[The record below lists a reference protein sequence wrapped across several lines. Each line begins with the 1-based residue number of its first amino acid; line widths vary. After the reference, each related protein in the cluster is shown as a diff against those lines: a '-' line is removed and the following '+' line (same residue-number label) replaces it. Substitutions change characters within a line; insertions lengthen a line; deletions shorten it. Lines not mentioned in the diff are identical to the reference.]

1 MKLYNKFTRRVLI
14 GILALGLIGL
24 AGAGAVFAI
33 LIPQLPSVEVLRD
46 IQFQVPLQVFAEDG
60 QLIAEY
66 GTKKRIPLSY
76 DQIPDAMIKAVL
88 AAEDDRFFHHP
99 GVDYQGLVRAAAIL
113 VTTGEKTQG
122 GSTITMQV
130 ARNFFLSNE
139 KTYLRKLNEIMLSFK
154 IEHEL
159 TKEQIL
165 ELYLNKI
172 YLGNRA
178 YGVGAAAQIY
188 YGKPLADLSTDQFA
202 MIAGL
207 PKAPSR
213 YNPIADP
220 ERALLRRDYV
230 LKRMRQLRFITD
242 KEFETAKAQPSGA
255 ALHSASVAA
264 DAPFVGEMVRNELYA
279 QYGEDAYTKG
289 LKVYTTLN
297 PTLQATSDIALRKG
311 LLDFERRHGYRGPVR
326 KIQIDPH
333 AETAQLLDLLAA
345 QSDIGGLKP
354 ALILSAQA
362 GTATALLTDGHK
374 IKLDEEGL
382 SWAQRPGK
390 SSPVATGDV
399 VYVEGV
405 ATGKW
410 SLAQIPAVAGATV
423 SIDPDNGAIR
433 ALSGGFDFYQ
443 SKFNRVIQAKRQPGS
458 SFKPFIYSAALEHG
472 FTAASI
478 INDAPVVFDDPSL
491 ESAWRP
497 ENFSGKFYGPTR
509 MREALTHSRNLV
521 SIRLLQAVGPDVALD
536 HATRFGFDRNRL
548 PRNLSLALGSG
559 EVTPIEL
566 ARGYTVFANGGF
578 LVQPYYISR
587 IEDMNGKILFQAKPA
602 VACRECEPAI
612 TPPSADGLPPAEA
625 TPAPTT
631 TASGQPLAKRTVSAQ
646 NVYVM
651 TSMMRDVVRAGT
663 ATRAM
668 QLGRNDLAGKTGT
681 TNDQRDGWF
690 AGFNKDMVTVSW
702 VGFDDSHPLG
712 NDETGGRSAL
722 PIWMDVM
729 RVALEG
735 KPQVDLPQ
743 PPGII
748 SVRIDPETG
757 MLARANQA
765 NAIFEIFRAEDAP
778 QRQSD
783 APDDSVSSGSRGRDG
798 GAASQPLF

>member
-1 MKLYNKFTRRVLI
+1 MKLFNNFLRRILF
-14 GILALGLIGL
+14 GILALGLLGL
-24 AGAGAVFAI
+24 VGLGASFAI
-33 LIPQLPSVEVLRD
+33 LIPQLPSVEMLRD

-76 DQIPDAMIKAVL
+76 DQVPEPMIKAVL

-99 GVDYQGLVRAAAIL
+99 GVDYQGLVRAAVVLA
-113 VTTGEKTQG
+113 TTGEKAQG

-139 KTYLRKLNEIMLSFK
+139 KTYLRKLNEILLSFK

-188 YGKPLADLSTDQFA
+188 YGKPLAELSIDQFA

-220 ERALLRRDYV
+220 QRALLRRDYV
-230 LKRMRQLRFITD
+230 LKRMRQLRFISD
-242 KEFETAKAQPSGA
+242 KEYETAKAQPSGA
-255 ALHSASVAA
+255 TLHASAIGA
-264 DAPFVGEMVRNELYA
+264 DAPYIGEMVRADLYA

-289 LKVYTTLN
+289 LNVYTTLN
-297 PTLQATSDIALRKG
+297 SSLQSASDTALRKG

-326 KIQIDPH
+326 KVQIDSR
-333 AETAQLLDLLAA
+333 ADAAQLPDLLA
-345 QSDIGGLKP
+345 SDPDIGGLKP
-354 ALILSAQA
+354 ALILSTQA
-362 GTATALLTDGHK
+362 STATALLADGSK
-374 IKLDEEGL
+374 IKLEADGL
-382 SWAQRPGK
+382 SWALRSGK
-390 SSPVATGDV
+390 TNPVASGDV
-399 VYVEGV
+399 VYVENV
-405 ATGKW
+405 TPGKW
-410 SLAQIPAVAGATV
+410 SLAQIPAVSGATV

-536 HATRFGFDRNRL
+536 HATRFGFDRSHL

-559 EVTPIEL
+559 EVTPLEL

-587 IEDMNGKILFQAKPA
+587 IEDMNGKLLFQAKPV
-602 VACRECEPAI
+602 VACRECEPVI
-612 TPPSADGLPPAEA
+612 TPSADGTTPTETA
-625 TPAPTT
+625 PAPTT
-631 TASGQPLAKRTVSAQ
+631 TASGQPLAKRTVSPQ
-646 NVYVM
+646 NIYIM
-651 TSMMRDVVRAGT
+651 TSMMRDVIRAGT

-681 TNDQRDGWF
+681 TNDQRDAWF
-690 AGFNKDMVTVSW
+690 AGFNKDLVTVSW

-735 KPQVDLPQ
+735 KPQIDPPQ

-757 MLARANQA
+757 MLARGNQA
-765 NAIFEIFRAEDAP
+765 NAIFEIFKVEDAP

-783 APDDSVSSGSRGRDG
+783 LPDDSVSSGSRGRDG
-798 GAASQPLF
+798 GTASQPLF

>member
-1 MKLYNKFTRRVLI
+1 MKLLNKYLRRILF
-14 GILALGLIGL
+14 GILALGLLGL
-24 AGAGAVFAI
+24 AGMGALFAI
-33 LIPQLPSVEVLRD
+33 LVPQLPSVEVLRD

-76 DQIPDAMIKAVL
+76 DQVPEPMIKAVL

-99 GVDYQGLVRAAAIL
+99 GVDYQGLVRAAL
-113 VTTGEKTQG
+113 VLATTGEKAQG

-130 ARNFFLSNE
+130 ARNFFLSSE
-139 KTYLRKLNEIMLSFK
+139 KTYLRKLNEILLSFK

-188 YGKPLADLSTDQFA
+188 YGKPLAELSIDQFA

-242 KEFETAKAQPSGA
+242 KEYDAAKARPSGA
-255 ALHSASVAA
+255 TLHAA
-264 DAPFVGEMVRNELYA
+264 AVGIDAPYIGEMVRADLYA

-289 LKVYTTLN
+289 LKVYTTVDSS
-297 PTLQATSDIALRKG
+297 LQAVADTALRKG
-311 LLDFERRHGYRGPVR
+311 LLDYERRHGYRGPVR
-326 KIQIDPH
+326 KVHIEPGAD
-333 AETAQLLDLLAA
+333 TAQLLDLLAA
-345 QSDIGGLKP
+345 DSDIGGLKP

-362 GTATALLTDGHK
+362 GTAGALLADGSK
-374 IKLDEEGL
+374 IKLEEEGL
-382 SWAQRPGK
+382 AWARRPGK
-390 SSPVATGDV
+390 NNPVVAGDV
-399 VYVEGV
+399 VYVEGM
-405 ATGKW
+405 AAGKW
-410 SLAQIPAVAGATV
+410 SLAQIPAVAGAVV
-423 SIDPDNGAIR
+423 SVDPDNGAIR

-443 SKFNRVIQAKRQPGS
+443 SKFNRVIQANRQPGS
-458 SFKPFIYSAALEHG
+458 SFKPFVYSAALEHG

-521 SIRLLQAVGPDVALD
+521 SIRLLQAVGADAALD
-536 HATRFGFDRNRL
+536 HATRFGFDRKRL

-559 EVTPIEL
+559 EVTPLEL
-566 ARGYTVFANGGF
+566 ARGYTVFANSGF
-578 LVQPYYISR
+578 LIQPYYISR
-587 IEDMNGKILFQAKPA
+587 IEDMNGQILYQAKPV
-602 VACRECEPAI
+602 VACRECEPI
-612 TPPSADGLPPAEA
+612 IIPSADGTTPAETA
-625 TPAPTT
+625 PAATT
-631 TASGQPLAKRTVSAQ
+631 TANGQPLAKRTVSPQ
-646 NVYVM
+646 NTYIM
-651 TSMMRDVVRAGT
+651 TSMMRDVIRAGT

-681 TNDQRDGWF
+681 TNDQRDAWF
-690 AGFNKDMVTVSW
+690 AGFNKDLVTVSW

-722 PIWMDVM
+722 PIWIDVM
-729 RVALEG
+729 RAALEG
-735 KPQVDLPQ
+735 KPQIDPPQ

-765 NAIFEIFRAEDAP
+765 NAMFEIFKIEDAP

-783 APDDSVSSGSRGRDG
+783 QVDDSVSSGSRGREG